1 MKRILVTGATGFIGR
16 ALVLHL
22 LKQPETAVS
31 LLLRE
36 TYSDTTKP
44 LPPDLASRRDQFEAV
59 YADLRNFRLT
69 SRAVRQAEP
78 DVVVHLAAA
87 GVTDPFLNVDTAVR
101 YNVTGMLNLLRACF
115 EKRIDTD
122 RLIVARTPGE
132 KSSMNAYAA
141 SKAAAWQFCEM
152 YARTQQWPIVGA
164 MIYQAY
170 GPGQS
175 PRNVIPAALQ
185 AALSGQDFPMTAGT
199 QRRDWIFIADVVAG
213 LWQMVNQ
220 PMPAG
225 KTADLGTG
233 VATSVADVVRLV
245 YEQFGQGGQPLIGR
259 LPGRPGE
266 DAVQVADVA
275 QTRQYLGWET
285 AVSLRDGISQLTN
298 PR

>member
-1 MKRILVTGATGFIGR
+1 MRRILVTGATGFIGR
-16 ALVLHL
+16 AFVVHL
-22 LKQPETAVS
+22 LEQPETAVS

-36 TYSDTTKP
+36 TYSGTKP
-44 LPPDLASRRDQFEAV
+44 LPPELARRREQFDVV

-69 SRAVRQAEP
+69 SRAVGEAKP

-101 YNVTGMLNLLRACF
+101 YNVTGALNLLRACF
-115 EKRIDTD
+115 EKRFDTE
-122 RLIVARTPGE
+122 RLIMARTPGE

-175 PRNVIPAALQ
+175 LRNVIPAALQ

-199 QRRDWIFIADVVAG
+199 QQRDWIFIADVVAG

-220 PMPAG
+220 AVPAG

-245 YEQFGQGGQPLIGR
+245 YEQFGQGGCPRVGQ
-259 LPGRPGE
+259 LPSRPGE
-266 DAVQVADVA
+266 DAVQLADVV
-275 QTRQYLGWET
+275 QTRAYLGWET
-285 AVSLRDGISQLTN
+285 AVSLDNGIRQLVNSTT
-298 PR
+298 